1 MRVTRRSAVSRPKAP
16 QKPEL
21 APAELIATVDYALAA
36 TTDLE
41 RKCSQ
46 VFELLRPQL
55 YAFARRYLDPDAAED
70 AVQDTM
76 ISCWRRRHQVFVPG
90 RTTSFF
96 FRVLKNRIGTLR
108 LRERR
113 RLVRM
118 DKYRYH
124 LQTFYEPVDPVDKA
138 LEDGELATILERTLA
153 KMPLR
158 CRTVWLLVREN
169 GMPYREAATTM
180 GLALPTVK
188 GHMTRAQ
195 TLLREEFFQAGY
207 RESPKLLTAKS
218 RAGGGPR

>member
-1 MRVTRRSAVSRPKAP
+1 MRVTRRSAVSKPKAAP
-16 QKPEL
+16 KPEL
-21 APAELIATVDYALAA
+21 APAQLIATVDYALAA

-70 AVQDTM
+70 AVQETM
-76 ISCWRRRHQVFVPG
+76 ISCWRRRQRVFVPG
-90 RTTSFF
+90 RTAPFF
-96 FRVLKNRIGTLR
+96 FRALKNRIGTMR

-118 DKYRYH
+118 SKYRYH

-138 LEDGELATILERTLA
+138 LEDGEMATVIERTLA
-153 KMPLR
+153 TMPLR
-158 CRTVWLLVREN
+158 CRTTWLLVREN
-169 GMPYREAATTM
+169 GMSYQEAATTM
-180 GLALPTVK
+180 GLALATVK

-195 TLLREEFFQAGY
+195 TLLREAFFEAGY
-207 RESPKLLTAKS
+207 RESPKLLTAKG
-218 RAGGGPR
+218 RAGGGSR